1 MAIFHLNISIVG
13 RSKGQSAIASSA
25 YQSGELLLEK
35 ETGAR
40 KDFRPKK
47 QEVKYKEIMLPP
59 NAPKEYLD
67 RATLWNEV
75 QKKERAKNAQFAR
88 KINVALPSELS
99 RVKQIELLKTYVQK
113 TFVDKGMIADVALHD
128 KGDGNPHGHIMLTT
142 RAIKKNGKWAPKQR
156 SEYKL
161 DQNGNRIPLI
171 DPKTGKQ
178 KLGARNAKQWKRI
191 KVAYTD
197 WDQPTKAEEWRK
209 EWAEMANEY
218 LLQADAPKIDH
229 RSYDRI
235 QKETGEEMPIPT
247 IHEGYYAREIEKKKP
262 GSSWKVEINRKIERL
277 NELIEELQKLA
288 IAFLDRIQEVIKEKE
303 LKAKEKKLVDDQSP
317 AVAQPETA
325 NQPQKAHI
333 EHKKLTEEEV
343 YARLTEIFAGS
354 REDAK
359 RSGARE
365 EGERELEASLS
376 RLREREQTLTSETT
390 ASERRE
396 REAKQ
401 RESELKFQSFRV
413 ARTHNQSR
421 EHGLDNRKQKV
432 EREKPAVDSREPEL
446 EYPSYPSPSP
456 GEEEPDFDL

>member
-13 RSKGQSAIASSA
+13 RSKGQSAVASSA

-35 ETGAR
+35 ETGTR
-40 KDFRPKK
+40 KDFRPKR

-59 NAPKEYLD
+59 DAPKEYLD

-128 KGDGNPHGHIMLTT
+128 KADGNPHGHIMLTT
-142 RAIKKNGKWAPKQR
+142 RALKKSGKWAPKQH

-218 LLQADAPKIDH
+218 LVQANAPKIDH
-229 RSYDRI
+229 RSYERI
-235 QKETGEEMPIPT
+235 EQETGEEMSIPT

-262 GSSWKVEINRKIERL
+262 GSSWKVEINRNIKRL
-277 NELIEELQKLA
+277 NKLIEELQKLA
-288 IAFLDRIQEVIKEKE
+288 IAFLDRIQEIIKEKE
-303 LKAKEKKLVDDQSP
+303 LKAKEKKLV
-317 AVAQPETA
+317 
-325 NQPQKAHI
+325 

-359 RSGARE
+359 RSGASE
-365 EGERELEASLS
+365 AGERELEASLS
-376 RLREREQTLTSETT
+376 RLREREQTLASETT

-396 REAKQ
+396 REAKS

-413 ARTHNQSR
+413 ARTHNRSG
-421 EHGLDNRKQKV
+421 EYGLDNRKQEV

-446 EYPSYPSPSP
+446 EYPSYPSSSP

>member
-13 RSKGQSAIASSA
+13 RSKGQSAVASSA

-35 ETGAR
+35 ETGTR
-40 KDFRPKK
+40 KDFRPKR

-59 NAPKEYLD
+59 DAPKDYLD
-67 RATLWNEV
+67 RATLWNKV

-128 KGDGNPHGHIMLTT
+128 KADGNPHGHIMLTT
-142 RAIKKNGKWAPKQR
+142 RALKKSGKWAPKQR

-218 LLQADAPKIDH
+218 LVQANAPKIDH
-229 RSYDRI
+229 RSYERI
-235 QKETGEEMPIPT
+235 EQETGEEMPIPT

-262 GSSWKVEINRKIERL
+262 GSSWKVEINRNIERL
-277 NELIEELQKLA
+277 NKLIEELQKLA
-288 IAFLDRIQEVIKEKE
+288 IAFLDRIQEIIKEKE
-303 LKAKEKKLVDDQSP
+303 LKAKEKKLV
-317 AVAQPETA
+317 
-325 NQPQKAHI
+325 

-359 RSGARE
+359 RSGASE
-365 EGERELEASLS
+365 AGERELEASLS
-376 RLREREQTLTSETT
+376 RLREREQTLASETK

-396 REAKQ
+396 REAKS

-413 ARTHNQSR
+413 ARTHNKSG
-421 EHGLDNRKQKV
+421 EYELDNREQKA
-432 EREKPAVDSREPEL
+432 EREKPEVDSREPDL